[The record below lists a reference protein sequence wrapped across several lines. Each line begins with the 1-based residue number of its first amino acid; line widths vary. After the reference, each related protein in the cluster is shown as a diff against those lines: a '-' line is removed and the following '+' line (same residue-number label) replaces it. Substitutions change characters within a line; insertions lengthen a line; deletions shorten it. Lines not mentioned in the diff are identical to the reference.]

1 MAERAGPKIYS
12 IAAHRGFADA
22 LVAGLVP
29 RYADKDFGLARLT
42 LLLPSSRA
50 ARTLTEAFVRYCGEN
65 DMAGMLMP
73 RMVKVGDLDLGEA
86 LGPMLDPLGTSD
98 IPPATDPTRRW
109 LELAKHIEAAYQ
121 SEGRDVPG
129 GAALLRLAREMGAT
143 LDRLTTEEVT
153 PEDVLSPLIKNRFP
167 DVAEHWQSNL
177 WLFAKVQ
184 LLWHH
189 QLAERGEID
198 AADRRNRL
206 FDKAAADWRASPPQ
220 TPIVAA
226 GVTSA
231 APALARLLRVVA
243 DLPQGAVILPDLDM
257 SMDDAAWEEL
267 GRAGKCDEP
276 DGEVFG
282 AGDAVSHPQYHL
294 KLLLGRMGINR
305 GEVEPWHRKGIGA
318 SPPERS
324 KAISALFLPPEA
336 SKSWA
341 NLDAKDRRLSGVEI
355 MALPTLE
362 EEAQAIA
369 LLIRQMLEEPEKR
382 AALVTPD
389 RGLARRVVGHLKRW
403 GIDADDTAGRP
414 LHLTAAGRMLLQMAA
429 LISDDCAPV
438 PLIVA
443 LSHPLVR
450 RGDERANWLEAVRQ
464 FDVKLR
470 GPRPAPGLAPL
481 REAAQKAGVEEWWR
495 ALEPAL
501 GPLLALGEARQ
512 APLADALDAL
522 LTSVDTLAGEGLW
535 GNEDGRA
542 LSRFV
547 EDLRE
552 HARAAETVFD
562 PAELHKVLSEA
573 MAQIAVRPP
582 YGGHP
587 RVAIYGL
594 LESRMTRADL
604 VICGGLNEGSWPRIP
619 SPDPLLAPPILRAL
633 GVPGADFRIGLSAH
647 DLAGALGAPKV
658 VLSRSARD
666 AEGPAIPSRFLLRV
680 EALLGEL
687 RGKHQQEDAPQ
698 WAKALDRK
706 AQAFPQYERPKPNPA
721 PELRD
726 VPIKVTG
733 LDRLLGDAFQFYA
746 SDILGLKE
754 MEALDAPI
762 GPAWQGTVA
771 HDILDAWH
779 KARKTDPDA
788 SITQIAE
795 QHLRDENVHPLL
807 WGLWRPRLLDALEW
821 IAGKV
826 RAAEPSRRVIATE
839 CKGDM
844 TVDGVR
850 IYGRADRIDRNE
862 DGSLTIVDYKTGKSP
877 SSAEVDAGFA
887 LQLGLLGMIAGKDGF
902 KQDGHVTA
910 SGEARGFE
918 YWSLK
923 KDKGSFGLFS
933 DMLKIPRKKNE
944 RREPEDFLDKHAHFL
959 NLAITQFIKGT
970 QPFTARHNPDYK
982 GYNTYDQLMRLDE
995 WERNLGDDAS
1005 DVVNGA
1011 GDAS

>member
-1 MAERAGPKIYS
+1 MAERSGPKIYS

-29 RYADKDFGLARLT
+29 RYADENFGLARLT

-73 RMVKVGDLDLGEA
+73 RMVMVGDLDLGEA
-86 LGPMLDPLGTSD
+86 LGPMLDPLGTND
-98 IPPATDPTRRW
+98 IPPASDPMRRW
-109 LELAKHIEAAYQ
+109 LELSKHIAAAYQ
-121 SEGRDVPG
+121 STGRDVPG

-143 LDRLTTEEVT
+143 LDRLTAEEVT
-153 PEDVLSPLIKNRFP
+153 PEDVLSEKVQNRFP
-167 DVAEHWQSNL
+167 DVAEHWQNNL

-184 LLWHH
+184 LLWRN
-189 QLAERGEID
+189 QLAERGELD

-206 FDKAAADWRASPPQ
+206 FDKAADDWRASPPQ

-231 APALARLLRVVA
+231 APALARLLRVVSE
-243 DLPQGAVILPDLDM
+243 LPNGAVILPDLDLN
-257 SMDDAAWEEL
+257 MDDAAWDEL
-267 GRAGKCDEP
+267 GRAGQSDDP
-276 DGEVFG
+276 DSEVFG
-282 AGDAVSHPQYHL
+282 ASDAVTHPQYHL
-294 KLLLGRMGINR
+294 KLLLGRMGVNR
-305 GEVEPWHRKGIGA
+305 GEVEPWHRKGVGA

-341 NLDAKDRRLSGVEI
+341 DLSPSSRSLSGVEI

-369 LLIRQMLEEPEKR
+369 LLIRQTLEEPEKR
-382 AALVTPD
+382 AALITPD

-414 LHLTAAGRMLLQMAA
+414 LHLTAAGRMLLQLAQ

-438 PLIVA
+438 PLISA
-443 LSHPLVR
+443 LSHPLVK
-450 RGDERANWLEAVRQ
+450 RGEERADWLEAVRQ
-464 FDVKLR
+464 FDVRLR
-470 GPRPAPGLAPL
+470 GPRPAPGLTPL
-481 REAAQKAGVEEWWR
+481 REAAKKAGVEEWWE
-495 ALEPAL
+495 ALEPV
-501 GPLLALGEARQ
+501 LAQLFVLSEVLH
-512 APLADALDAL
+512 APLAETLDAL
-522 LTSVDTLAGEGLW
+522 LAAADALAGEELW

-552 HARAAETVFD
+552 HASAAETMLD
-562 PAELHKVLSEA
+562 PVELQKVLSEA

-587 RVAIYGL
+587 HVAIYGL
-594 LESRMTRADL
+594 LESRMTRADV

-666 AEGPAIPSRFLLRV
+666 ADGPAIPSRFLLRV

-687 RGKHQQEDAPQ
+687 RIKHRQEDAPQ

-706 AQAFPQYERPKPNPA
+706 AEPTPQYDRPKPNPA
-721 PELRD
+721 PQLRN

-746 SDILGLKE
+746 SDILRLNE
-754 MEALDAPI
+754 MEALDATI

-779 KARKTDPDA
+779 KARKADPSA

-807 WGLWRPRLLDALEW
+807 WGLWRPRLLEALEW
-821 IAGKV
+821 IADKV
-826 RAAEPSRRVIATE
+826 REAEPNRRVIATE

-844 TVDGVR
+844 MVDSVR
-850 IYGRADRIDRNE
+850 IYGRADRIDQLE
-862 DGSLTIVDYKTGKSP
+862 DGSLIIVDYKTGKPP
-877 SSAEVDAGFA
+877 SYAEVDAGFA
-887 LQLGLLGMIAGKDGF
+887 LQLGLLGMIAGEGGF
-902 KQDGHVTA
+902 KQDGHVIA
-910 SGEARGFE
+910 SGKARSFE

-923 KDKGSFGLFS
+923 KDKDSFGLVS
-933 DMLKIPRKKNE
+933 DMLKIPRKKDE
-944 RREPEDFLDKHAHFL
+944 RREPEDFLAKHSEFL
-959 NLAITQFIKGT
+959 GTAITQFIKGT

-995 WERNLGDDAS
+995 WERNLGDDES
-1005 DVVNGA
+1005 GA
-1011 GDAS
+1011 EGKP

>member
-1 MAERAGPKIYS
+1 MTERAGPKVYS

-29 RYADKDFGLARLT
+29 RYAEDDFGLARLT

-73 RMVKVGDLDLGEA
+73 RMVMVGDLDLGEA

-98 IPPATDPTRRW
+98 ILPATDPTRRW
-109 LELAKHIEAAYQ
+109 LELAKHIAAAYE
-121 SEGRDVPG
+121 SEKRDVPS

-143 LDRLTTEEVT
+143 LDRLTAEEVT
-153 PEDVLSPLIKNRFP
+153 PEDVLSPRVKNRFP
-167 DVAEHWQSNL
+167 DVAEHWQNNL
-177 WLFAKVQ
+177 WLFAIVQ
-184 LLWHH
+184 RLW
-189 QLAERGEID
+189 QAELAERGEID
-198 AADRRNRL
+198 AADRRNQL
-206 FDKAAADWRASPPQ
+206 FDKAASDWRASPPQ

-243 DLPQGAVILPDLDM
+243 DLPNGAVILPDLDLN
-257 SMDDAAWEEL
+257 MDDAAWDEL
-267 GRAGKCDEP
+267 GRAGQSEEP
-276 DGEVFG
+276 EGEVFG
-282 AGDAVSHPQYHL
+282 AGDAVTHPQYHL

-305 GEVEPWHRKGIGA
+305 GEVEPWHRKGMAA
-318 SPPERS
+318 SAPERS

-341 NLDAKDRRLSGVEI
+341 DMPPSNRSLSGVEI

-369 LLIRQMLEEPEKR
+369 LLIRQTLEEPEKR
-382 AALVTPD
+382 AALITPD

-414 LHLTAAGRMLLQMAA
+414 LHLTAAGRLLLQLAE
-429 LISDDCAPV
+429 LISDAGAPV
-438 PLIVA
+438 ALIAA
-443 LSHPLVR
+443 LSHPLVK
-450 RGDERANWLEAVRQ
+450 RGDERGQWLEVLRK

-481 REAAQKAGVEEWWR
+481 KEAAQKAGVEEWWD
-495 ALEPAL
+495 ALEPIL
-501 GPLLALGEARQ
+501 GQLLVLGEAKQ
-512 APLADALDAL
+512 TPLADALVAL
-522 LTSVDTLAGEGLW
+522 LTAADALAGEGLW

-547 EDLRE
+547 EELRE
-552 HARAAETVFD
+552 HSRAAETLLN
-562 PAELHKVLSEA
+562 PAELHMVLSEA

-587 RVAIYGL
+587 RMAIYGL

-687 RGKHQQEDAPQ
+687 GKEHRQEDAPK
-698 WAKALDRK
+698 WAKALDRQA
-706 AQAFPQYERPKPNPA
+706 AQLPQYGRPKPNPNA
-721 PELRD
+721 DLRD

-733 LDRLLGDAFQFYA
+733 LDRLLGDAFQFY
-746 SDILGLKE
+746 
-754 MEALDAPI
+754 
-762 GPAWQGTVA
+762 
-771 HDILDAWH
+771 
-779 KARKTDPDA
+779 
-788 SITQIAE
+788 
-795 QHLRDENVHPLL
+795 
-807 WGLWRPRLLDALEW
+807 
-821 IAGKV
+821 
-826 RAAEPSRRVIATE
+826 
-839 CKGDM
+839 
-844 TVDGVR
+844 
-850 IYGRADRIDRNE
+850 
-862 DGSLTIVDYKTGKSP
+862 
-877 SSAEVDAGFA
+877 
-887 LQLGLLGMIAGKDGF
+887 
-902 KQDGHVTA
+902 
-910 SGEARGFE
+910 
-918 YWSLK
+918 
-923 KDKGSFGLFS
+923 
-933 DMLKIPRKKNE
+933 
-944 RREPEDFLDKHAHFL
+944 
-959 NLAITQFIKGT
+959 
-970 QPFTARHNPDYK
+970 
-982 GYNTYDQLMRLDE
+982 
-995 WERNLGDDAS
+995 
-1005 DVVNGA
+1005 
-1011 GDAS
+1011 

>member
-1 MAERAGPKIYS
+1 MTERAGPKVYS

-29 RYADKDFGLARLT
+29 RYAEDDFGLARLT

-73 RMVKVGDLDLGEA
+73 RMVMVGDLDLGEA

-98 IPPATDPTRRW
+98 ILPATDPTRRW
-109 LELAKHIEAAYQ
+109 LELAKHIAAAYE
-121 SEGRDVPG
+121 SEKRDVPS

-143 LDRLTTEEVT
+143 LDRLTAEEVT
-153 PEDVLSPLIKNRFP
+153 PEDVLSPRVKNRFP
-167 DVAEHWQSNL
+167 DVAEHWQNNL
-177 WLFAKVQ
+177 WLFAIVQ
-184 LLWHH
+184 RLW
-189 QLAERGEID
+189 QAELAERGEID
-198 AADRRNRL
+198 AADRRNQL
-206 FDKAAADWRASPPQ
+206 FDKAASDWRASPPQ

-243 DLPQGAVILPDLDM
+243 DLPNGAVILPDLDLN
-257 SMDDAAWEEL
+257 MDDAAWDEL
-267 GRAGKCDEP
+267 GRAGQSEEP
-276 DGEVFG
+276 EGEVFG
-282 AGDAVSHPQYHL
+282 AGDAVTHPQYHL

-305 GEVEPWHRKGIGA
+305 GEVEPWHRKGMAA
-318 SPPERS
+318 SAPERS

-341 NLDAKDRRLSGVEI
+341 DMPPSNRSLSGVEI

-369 LLIRQMLEEPEKR
+369 LLIRQTLEEPEKR
-382 AALVTPD
+382 AALITPD

-414 LHLTAAGRMLLQMAA
+414 LHLTAAGRLLLQLAE
-429 LISDDCAPV
+429 LISDAGAPV
-438 PLIVA
+438 ALIAA
-443 LSHPLVR
+443 LSHPLVK
-450 RGDERANWLEAVRQ
+450 RGDERGQWLEVLRK

-481 REAAQKAGVEEWWR
+481 KEAAQKAGVEEWWD
-495 ALEPAL
+495 ALEPIL
-501 GPLLALGEARQ
+501 GQLLVLGEAKQ
-512 APLADALDAL
+512 TPLADALVAL
-522 LTSVDTLAGEGLW
+522 LTAADALAGEGLW

-547 EDLRE
+547 EELRE
-552 HARAAETVFD
+552 HSRAAETLLN
-562 PAELHKVLSEA
+562 PAELHMVLSEA

-587 RVAIYGL
+587 RMAIYGL

-687 RGKHQQEDAPQ
+687 GKEHRQEDAPK
-698 WAKALDRK
+698 WAKALDRQA
-706 AQAFPQYERPKPNPA
+706 AQLPQYGRPKPNPNA
-721 PELRD
+721 DLRD

-746 SDILGLKE
+746 SDILRLSE
-754 MEALDAPI
+754 MEALDEPI

-771 HDILDAWH
+771 HEILDTWH
-779 KARKTDPDA
+779 KARENDPA
-788 SITQIAE
+788 VSISQIANE
-795 QHLRDENVHPLL
+795 HLEGKHVHALL
-807 WGLWRPRLLDALEW
+807 WGLWQPRLLEALEW
-821 IAGKV
+821 IAAKV
-826 RAAEPSRRVIATE
+826 REAEPERRVIASE
-839 CKGDM
+839 CKGGM

-850 IYGRADRIDRNE
+850 IHGRADRIDRLA
-862 DGSLTIVDYKTGKSP
+862 DGSLTIVDYKTGKPP
-877 SSAEVDAGFA
+877 SYAEVDAGFA
-887 LQLGLLGMIAGKDGF
+887 LQLGLLGMIASDEGF
-902 KQDGHVTA
+902 KKEGQIVA

-923 KDKGSFGLFS
+923 KDKDSFGLMS

-944 RREPEDFLDKHAHFL
+944 RREPEDFLAKHAEYL
-959 NLAITQFIKGT
+959 DKAITEFIKGT
-970 QPFTARHNPDYK
+970 EPFTARHNPDYK

-995 WERNLGDDAS
+995 WERNLGDEAGD
-1005 DVVNGA
+1005 A